1 MYKVIYNLRSSE
13 TAVDWMILLKYDS
26 VEVETLLRQLSCGF
40 LLSVVRVYRFTVYY
54 VKANVVFQRVY
65 IVIGID

>member
-1 MYKVIYNLRSSE
+1 
-13 TAVDWMILLKYDS
+13 MILLKYDS